1 LLAIY
6 QLKSAENF
14 RNKDFFTVFDPQG
27 VNLGSDLLRREE
39 LTLQPGE
46 SSSFEA
52 VIEASAEYIGVVGA
66 FSDIENS
73 QWRAVI
79 EIPEKGL
86 MDRINVFKGERLR
99 IVVEERSVSIEI
111 GNG

>member
-1 LLAIY
+1 M
-6 QLKSAENF
+6 
-14 RNKDFFTVFDPQG
+14 
-27 VNLGSDLLRREE
+27 
-39 LTLQPGE
+39 LQPGE